1 MGLTGSPGARAHG
14 SDTFLSDP
22 WVRDCSIHVVNRMG
36 CTRMSNPWASSGV
49 IRTGDPGN
57 VKPMGE
63 RNHAYSCVNRVGD
76 TVMSAPWVCEAYVM
90 ESTAWVVQECP
101 THGRLVVSSARVTQE
116 TSNPWVNGITL
127 IVASTACVIQ

>member
-36 CTRMSNPWASSGV
+36 CTSISNPWAARWHVNGV
-49 IRTGDPGN
+49 IRMGDPGN

-63 RNHAYSCVNRVGD
+63 LNH
-76 TVMSAPWVCEAYVM
+76 
-90 ESTAWVVQECP
+90 
-101 THGRLVVSSARVTQE
+101 VSLRQ
-116 TSNPWVNGITL
+116 PCG
-127 IVASTACVIQ
+127 